1 MQELDFSSLTPQAI
15 ATLWSGM
22 LISLQVAA
30 TALGV
35 GLVWGTVLAMMR
47 LSRFRVLSFLAA
59 TYINLFRSIPLAM
72 VLLSFYLIVPQLL
85 RSLFDTSMDTRLLS
99 ALVGF
104 ALFESAYFAEIMRAG
119 IQSVS
124 KGQLAAA
131 VALGMKPLQAMR
143 LPGHLIGLRDF
154 ADRLLHQCRRHRRTR
169 WPPGRNDDRG
179 RRGVF
184 CDLLHRIATGETAA
198 GKTGGLIWRLR
209 RPVVQARYSRH
220 RRCTACSLLPI
231 P

>member
-143 LPGHLIGLRDF
+143 LVVLPQAFRNMLPLLLTQLILLFQDTSLVYVISLTDFFTSAEGIGERDG
-154 ADRLLHQCRRHRRTR
+154 RLEEMMIVAAVVYFVICFTASRL
-169 WPPGRNDDRG
+169 
-179 RRGVF
+179 VK
-184 CDLLHRIATGETAA
+184 LL
-198 GKTGGLIWRLR
+198 
-209 RPVVQARYSRH
+209 QARQ
-220 RRCTACSLLPI
+220 AA
-231 P
+231 

>member
-143 LPGHLIGLRDF
+143 LVVLPQAFRNMMPLLLTQLILLFQDTSLVYVISLTDFFTSASGIGERDGRLEEMMIVAAVVYFVICFTASRLVKLLR
-154 ADRLLHQCRRHRRTR
+154 ARQ
-169 WPPGRNDDRG
+169 
-179 RRGVF
+179 
-184 CDLLHRIATGETAA
+184 AA
-198 GKTGGLIWRLR
+198 
-209 RPVVQARYSRH
+209 
-220 RRCTACSLLPI
+220 
-231 P
+231 

>member
-143 LPGHLIGLRDF
+143 LVVLPQAFRNMLPLLLTQLILLFQDTSLVYVISLTDFFTSAEGIGERDG
-154 ADRLLHQCRRHRRTR
+154 RLEEMMIVA
-169 WPPGRNDDRG
+169 
-179 RRGVF
+179 GVVYF
-184 CDLLHRIATGETAA
+184 VICFTASRLVKLL
-198 GKTGGLIWRLR
+198 
-209 RPVVQARYSRH
+209 QARQ
-220 RRCTACSLLPI
+220 AA
-231 P
+231 

>member
-47 LSRFRVLSFLAA
+47 LSRFQVLSFLAA

-143 LPGHLIGLRDF
+143 LVVLPQAFRNMLPLLLTQLILLFQDTSLVYVISLTDFFTSASGIGERDG
-154 ADRLLHQCRRHRRTR
+154 RLEEMMIVA
-169 WPPGRNDDRG
+169 
-179 RRGVF
+179 GVVYF
-184 CDLLHRIATGETAA
+184 VICFTASRLVKLL
-198 GKTGGLIWRLR
+198 
-209 RPVVQARYSRH
+209 QARQ
-220 RRCTACSLLPI
+220 AA
-231 P
+231 

>member
-143 LPGHLIGLRDF
+143 LVVLPQAFRNMLPLLLTQLILLFQDTSLVYVISLTDFFTSASGIGERDG
-154 ADRLLHQCRRHRRTR
+154 RLEEMMIVA
-169 WPPGRNDDRG
+169 
-179 RRGVF
+179 GVVYF
-184 CDLLHRIATGETAA
+184 VICFTASRLVKLL
-198 GKTGGLIWRLR
+198 
-209 RPVVQARYSRH
+209 QARQ
-220 RRCTACSLLPI
+220 AA
-231 P
+231 

>member
-47 LSRFRVLSFLAA
+47 LSRFRALSFLAA

-143 LPGHLIGLRDF
+143 LVVLPQAFRNMLPLLLTQLILLFQDTSLVYVISLTDFFTSASGIGERDG
-154 ADRLLHQCRRHRRTR
+154 RLEEMMIVA
-169 WPPGRNDDRG
+169 
-179 RRGVF
+179 GVVYF
-184 CDLLHRIATGETAA
+184 VICFTASRLVKLL
-198 GKTGGLIWRLR
+198 
-209 RPVVQARYSRH
+209 QARQ
-220 RRCTACSLLPI
+220 AA
-231 P
+231 

>member
-22 LISLQVAA
+22 VISLKVAG

-47 LSRFRVLSFLAA
+47 LSRFRVLSFFAA
-59 TYINLFRSIPLAM
+59 SYINLFRSIPLAM

-131 VALGMKPLQAMR
+131 VALGMQPLQAMR
-143 LPGHLIGLRDF
+143 LVVLPQAFRNMLPLLLTQLILLFQDTSLVYVISLTDFFTSAEGIGERDG
-154 ADRLLHQCRRHRRTR
+154 RLEEMMIVSGAVYFVICFTASRL
-169 WPPGRNDDRG
+169 
-179 RRGVF
+179 VK
-184 CDLLHRIATGETAA
+184 LL
-198 GKTGGLIWRLR
+198 
-209 RPVVQARYSRH
+209 QARRQA
-220 RRCTACSLLPI
+220 T
-231 P
+231 